1 MKMSSE
7 TLVLEYAN
15 NQPDTSLKEDYSSTL
30 SFSDSPNRLLTHDF
44 TFRNIGGMSVEASLQ
59 RQSSWTSFRT
69 YYKDFSL
76 AVQREIIQPAHG
88 SLRVPQWI
96 FPSRILEMSIQ
107 IPFELVQMADAAAL
121 TLLSSNPNLIPYATN
136 VHQLALTQFAEL
148 GLSATCSLT
157 SFSDPE
163 DEDANTLMF
172 QVRIHGK
179 SYSEILEIWDQL
191 SVRLLSDLPSD
202 IQKSISVV
210 ADEA

>member
-1 MKMSSE
+1 MDLISY
-7 TLVLEYAN
+7 V
-15 NQPDTSLKEDYSSTL
+15 
-30 SFSDSPNRLLTHDF
+30 
-44 TFRNIGGMSVEASLQ
+44 LQ
-59 RQSSWTSFRT
+59 RFQFGSTKRDYPACSRQFARASM
-69 YYKDFSL
+69 DFS
-76 AVQREIIQPAHG
+76 
-88 SLRVPQWI
+88 
-96 FPSRILEMSIQ
+96 SRILEMSIQ